1 MNDREQARIAFR
13 HYVGEQGESHAR
25 ERWQVALL
33 YPGVLVV
40 ASSYVAK
47 GTALMWKHAIDKHL
61 EAGRRTLTCTN
72 LSNQEEESFH
82 VGPLIKVTIHKAIE
96 LVTYP
101 SFTNPL
107 GLPDDC
113 ADIQNEIDAGYKAV
127 VHGTLQPG
135 DRFLFK
141 VGVAATA

>member
-1 MNDREQARIAFR
+1 M
-13 HYVGEQGESHAR
+13 
-25 ERWQVALL
+25 
-33 YPGVLVV
+33 
-40 ASSYVAK
+40 ASSYVSK

-61 EAGRRTLTCTN
+61 EAGRRTLPCTN

-82 VGPLIKVTIHKAIE
+82 VGPLIKVTIHRATE

-113 ADIQNEIDAGYKAV
+113 ADIQSEIDAGYEAV
-127 VHGTLQPG
+127 VGGALQPG

-141 VGVAATA
+141 VDVAATA